1 MTESEHPEET
11 TGSGHVA
18 VVVPLFP
25 RLPGLRQ
32 SLASLGTQTRPPDLV
47 ILLDDG
53 KTPDVE
59 KLRAEIPH
67 LASEILQTGMETV
80 PSAINA
86 AVSYLANFEFITF
99 LQAGD
104 QYTPERIEHCLAALR
119 TPLETKQA
127 AMVISG
133 IEATDSRGN
142 LLTAEDSRVQHL
154 ARLWAPASSGVTA
167 AEWLGIG
174 NIAATASNVFT
185 RREALAEEPLPEIA
199 GYFPYLSTVSAAV
212 QGTLAILP
220 HHLLRHNPVAQD
232 HQASLRTTPEL
243 LRAQM
248 HLLAALR
255 DKLATSPETRHNLA
269 AFHRA
274 SWNNL
279 SGLREDLF
287 QQAVLR
293 AASAARPED
302 IHDAVSGILRSHAA
316 QSLPAHQSAMMEGA
330 DPLDFAAYIAALA
343 RTREQ
348 LDAAETENR
357 RLHAIANAAQG
368 SGWVRFG
375 AWLGERS
382 ARRMMEMEADDE
394 TSPTSNDAGS
404 P

>member
-1 MTESEHPEET
+1 MAESEHPEEST
-11 TGSGHVA
+11 DRGHVA

-25 RLPGLRQ
+25 PLPGLRQ
-32 SLASLGTQTRPPDLV
+32 SLASLATQTHPPDLV

-53 KTPDVE
+53 KTPDAE

-67 LASEILQTGMETV
+67 LASEVLQTGMETV

-86 AVSYLANFEFITF
+86 AVGYLANFEFITF

-104 QYTPERIEHCLAALR
+104 QYTPERIEHCLTALL
-119 TPLETKQA
+119 TPHETKLPTI
-127 AMVISG
+127 VISG
-133 IEATDSRGN
+133 VEATDSRGN
-142 LLTAEDSRVQHL
+142 PLTPEDSRVQHL
-154 ARLWAPASSGVTA
+154 ARLWAPASSGVTV
-167 AEWLGIG
+167 AEWLGVG
-174 NIAATASNVFT
+174 NIAATASNVFA
-185 RREALAEEPLPEIA
+185 RREALAGEPLPEIA

-212 QGTLAILP
+212 QGTLAVIP
-220 HHLLRHNPVAQD
+220 HPLLRHNPVAQD
-232 HQASLRTTPEL
+232 HQSSLRTTPEL
-243 LRAQM
+243 LRAQL

-255 DKLATSPETRHNLA
+255 DKLATSAETRHNFA

-287 QQAVLR
+287 QQVVLR
-293 AASAARPED
+293 AASTARPED
-302 IHDAVSGILRSHAA
+302 IHDTVSGILRSHAA
-316 QSLPAHQSAMMEGA
+316 QALPAHQSAMMEGA
-330 DPLDFAAYIAALA
+330 DPLDFAAYISALA

-348 LDAAETENR
+348 LDAAEAENR
-357 RLHAIANAAQG
+357 RLHAIATAAQG

-382 ARRMMEMEADDE
+382 ARRMMEMEATDD
-394 TSPTSNDAGS
+394 TAPGDTAG